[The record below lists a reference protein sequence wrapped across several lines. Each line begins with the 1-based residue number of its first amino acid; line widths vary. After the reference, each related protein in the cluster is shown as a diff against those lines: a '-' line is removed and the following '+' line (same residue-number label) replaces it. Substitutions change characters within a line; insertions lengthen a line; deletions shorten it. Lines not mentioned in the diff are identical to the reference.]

1 MRAIAFML
9 APTRPSFGFMRP
21 PPASLLLAM
30 THPLRSFL
38 EKTFPRYCL
47 LCLFP
52 LSRPGLCRELSLST
66 FFLRCF
72 CCLIGQAG
80 VRQCIG
86 GDRASM
92 PGPWEERTPLGESG
106 GRPQPRTFLFVFAP
120 PTKFIP
126 RLSDPTRPTYFTS
139 ALSLAALLPETK
151 KAPFHP
157 SVGER
162 TPPSPKKHGVLLK
175 NAVAA

>member
-47 LCLFP
+47 LSLFP
-52 LSRPGLCRELSLST
+52 LSTPGLCRELSLSS
-66 FFLRCF
+66 FCLRCF

-92 PGPWEERTPLGESG
+92 PGPWEERTPLVNR
-106 GRPQPRTFLFVFAP
+106 GRPQPRTFLFVPAP

-126 RLSDPTRPTYFTS
+126 PSSRPMKPTCVIFHLRSLTKNEKG
-139 ALSLAALLPETK
+139 ALS
-151 KAPFHP
+151 
-157 SVGER
+157 SVCGR
-162 TPPSPKKHGVLLK
+162 KDASVPKKTWRSS
-175 NAVAA
+175 